1 MCGVPG
7 TSVLFPSCPA
17 PFPHPTSSLRVGW
30 SGDQADCSR
39 LYHTSISTSKYVCV
53 ACVAWCAGW
62 HPAVWGPTPQPER
75 WRCRPHA
82 RGSRGWPKGH
92 AAQHAKQ
99 HARSSWRRRRRPAR
113 RAGAAGRTQT
123 RAATRKER
131 TYVRAITLHFGLSLS
146 RRAVCVPPVVHQPVY
161 VRGAAAPRRTRG
173 ARGEKSTVG
182 RGRGGQPPRRWRSAG
197 RWRGG
202 ACVRTCVRACVR
214 LRAAPRRAGPRRAHA
229 AARAGARR

>member
-1 MCGVPG
+1 MSGTLSSPRHHPRSSQAIRPGCSPLYQYFEVRVCGVRCVVCRLAPG
-7 TSVLFPSCPA
+7 
-17 PFPHPTSSLRVGW
+17 SLG
-30 SGDQADCSR
+30 
-39 LYHTSISTSKYVCV
+39 
-53 ACVAWCAGW
+53 
-62 HPAVWGPTPQPER
+62 
-75 WRCRPHA
+75 PHA
-82 RGSRGWPKGH
+82 
-92 AAQHAKQ
+92 
-99 HARSSWRRRRRPAR
+99 PAR
-113 RAGAAGRTQT
+113 ALEVSPSRTREPWVAQGPRSAARQAARTIELAPAAPPGAAGRSGRPDTDTGRNPQG
-123 RAATRKER
+123 AHVR
-131 TYVRAITLHFGLSLS
+131 TCHHSSFWPLSLS
-146 RRAVCVPPVVHQPVY
+146 SRAVCVPPVVHQPVY

>member
-1 MCGVPG
+1 MSGTLSSPDVLPAGGLVRRSGRLFSVVSYKYQYFEVRVCGVRCVVCRLAPG
-7 TSVLFPSCPA
+7 
-17 PFPHPTSSLRVGW
+17 SLG
-30 SGDQADCSR
+30 
-39 LYHTSISTSKYVCV
+39 
-53 ACVAWCAGW
+53 
-62 HPAVWGPTPQPER
+62 
-75 WRCRPHA
+75 PHA
-82 RGSRGWPKGH
+82 
-92 AAQHAKQ
+92 
-99 HARSSWRRRRRPAR
+99 PAR
-113 RAGAAGRTQT
+113 ALEVSPSRTREPWVAQGPRSAARQAARTIELAPAAPPGAAGRSGRPDTDT
-123 RAATRKER
+123 GRNRKGHVR
-131 TYVRAITLHFGLSLS
+131 TCHHASFWPLSLS
-146 RRAVCVPPVVHQPVY
+146 SRAVCVPPVVHQPVY